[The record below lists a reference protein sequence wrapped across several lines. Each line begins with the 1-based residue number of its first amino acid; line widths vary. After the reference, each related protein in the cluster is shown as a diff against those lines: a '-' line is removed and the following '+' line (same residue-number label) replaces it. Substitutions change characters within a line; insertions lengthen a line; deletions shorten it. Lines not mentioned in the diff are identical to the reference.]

1 MSDQQ
6 NTASDLIYQLEDKP
20 PFLQAIIGAVT
31 HLLAIFVPMV
41 TPALIVGTALQL
53 SPETNAYLVS
63 MAMIASGV
71 GTWLQVNRYGMV
83 GSGLL
88 SIQSVN
94 FSFVTVMIAIGTSM
108 RADGVDEELL
118 LSTIFGISFAGAFLV
133 VGSSFI
139 LPYLRRVI
147 TPTVS
152 GIVVLMIGLSL
163 IKVGIIDF
171 GGGFSAK
178 SSGTFG
184 DYQNIG
190 VGLLVLLV
198 VIGFNCCKSPLLR
211 MGGIAIGLIVGYIC
225 ALFLG
230 MVDFSQMSKAAFI
243 TIPVPFKYGFSF
255 NFAHFLVVAIIYLL
269 SVLEAVGDL
278 TATALV
284 SGQKIQGQEFQ
295 SRLKGG
301 VMADGLVSVA
311 ASAMSSLPLTTFAQ
325 NNGVIQMTG
334 VASSYIGRFIA
345 VILVFLGLFP
355 SIGWFF
361 TTIPAPVLGGAM
373 TLMFSMIAIAGL
385 RIIISNG
392 LRRRETLIVAT
403 SLGLGLGVS
412 YDPQIFSILPPSLY
426 ILAENPIC
434 VGGLTAIIL
443 NLLIPVGQPR
453 GAANEEE
460 PDVLADELEAM
471 LDIPDA
477 ERDLPDMAMSAENK
491 RVI

>member
-1 MSDQQ
+1 M
-6 NTASDLIYQLEDKP
+6 
-20 PFLQAIIGAVT
+20 
-31 HLLAIFVPMV
+31 
-41 TPALIVGTALQL
+41 
-53 SPETNAYLVS
+53 
-63 MAMIASGV
+63 
-71 GTWLQVNRYGMV
+71 

-94 FSFVTVMIAIGTSM
+94 FSFVTAMIAIGTAM
-108 RADGVDEELL
+108 RSDGIHEELILSSL
-118 LSTIFGISFAGAFLV
+118 LGVSFAGAFLV
-133 VGSSFI
+133 VGSSFV
-139 LPYLRRVI
+139 LPYLRRII

-152 GIVVLMIGLSL
+152 GVVVLMIGLSL

-178 SSGTFG
+178 SAGTYG
-184 DYQNIG
+184 NYENIG

-211 MGGIAIGLIVGYIC
+211 MGGIAIALVAGYI
-225 ALFLG
+225 ASLFLG
-230 MVDFSQMSKAAFI
+230 LVDFSTYQNTAFI
-243 TIPVPFKYGFSF
+243 TVPVPFKFGFSF
-255 NFAHFLVVAIIYLL
+255 NFTHFLVVAIIYIL
-269 SVLEAVGDL
+269 SVLEAVGNL
-278 TATALV
+278 TATAMV
-284 SGQKIQGQEFQ
+284 SNQPIKGEVYQN
-295 SRLKGG
+295 RLKGG
-301 VMADGLVSVA
+301 VMADGVVSVI
-311 ASAMSSLPLTTFAQ
+311 ASALGSLPLTTFAQ

-460 PDVLADELEAM
+460 PDMLADELEAM

>member
-1 MSDQQ
+1 M
-6 NTASDLIYQLEDKP
+6 
-20 PFLQAIIGAVT
+20 
-31 HLLAIFVPMV
+31 
-41 TPALIVGTALQL
+41 
-53 SPETNAYLVS
+53 
-63 MAMIASGV
+63 
-71 GTWLQVNRYGMV
+71 
-83 GSGLL
+83 
-88 SIQSVN
+88 
-94 FSFVTVMIAIGTSM
+94 
-108 RADGVDEELL
+108 
-118 LSTIFGISFAGAFLV
+118 
-133 VGSSFI
+133 
-139 LPYLRRVI
+139 
-147 TPTVS
+147 
-152 GIVVLMIGLSL
+152 
-163 IKVGIIDF
+163 
-171 GGGFSAK
+171 
-178 SSGTFG
+178 
-184 DYQNIG
+184 
-190 VGLLVLLV
+190 
-198 VIGFNCCKSPLLR
+198 
-211 MGGIAIGLIVGYIC
+211 
-225 ALFLG
+225 
-230 MVDFSQMSKAAFI
+230 
-243 TIPVPFKYGFSF
+243 PFKFGFSF
-255 NFAHFLVVAIIYLL
+255 NFTHFLVVAIIYIL
-269 SVLEAVGDL
+269 SVLEAVGNL
-278 TATALV
+278 TATAMV
-284 SGQKIQGQEFQ
+284 SNQPIKGEVYQN
-295 SRLKGG
+295 RLKGG
-301 VMADGLVSVA
+301 VMADGVVSVI
-311 ASAMSSLPLTTFAQ
+311 ASALGSLPLTTFAQ

-355 SIGWFF
+355 GIGWGF